1 MELHIEDLHAGYG
14 HSQILRGVTL
24 QVAAGEIVTVLGRNG
39 AGRSTL
45 AKAVVGLVAC
55 SGSITWN
62 RQQLVGRAPHDIAG
76 LGVGYVPEG
85 REVFPGL
92 TVHQNLLLGQK
103 RAVQRG
109 THGSSDQARPW
120 TLEAVFDMFAAL
132 RERQHT
138 LAGVLSG
145 GEQQMLALCR
155 TLMGNPQLLV
165 VDEPTEGLAPQAAQ
179 QVAELLGVLRAQRL
193 AILLIEQ
200 KRSIAQAVSDRC
212 LVLGHGR
219 VVAQGTTAQV
229 FAQSDVVSEW
239 LLV

>member
-24 QVAAGEIVTVLGRNG
+24 QVVAGEIVTVLGRNG

-92 TVHQNLLLGQK
+92 TVQQNLLLGQK

-109 THGSSDQARPW
+109 AHGSSEQAKPW

-179 QVAELLGVLRAQRL
+179 QVAELLGVLRAQGL

-200 KRSIAQAVSDRC
+200 KRSIAQPVSDRC

-219 VVAQGTTAQV
+219 VVAQGTPAQV

>member
-14 HSQILRGVTL
+14 HSQILRGVSL

-92 TVHQNLLLGQK
+92 TVQQNLLLGQK
-103 RAVQRG
+103 RAVHRG
-109 THGSSDQARPW
+109 AHGSKVQPRPW
-120 TLEAVFDMFAAL
+120 TLDAVLEMFAAL

-165 VDEPTEGLAPQAAQ
+165 VDEPTEGLAPQAAA
-179 QVAELLGVLRAQRL
+179 QVANLLCELRAQGL
-193 AILLIEQ
+193 AVLLIEQ
-200 KRSIAQAVSDRC
+200 KRTIAQSVSDRC
-212 LVLGHGR
+212 VVLGQGR
-219 VVAQGTTAQV
+219 IVAQGTPEQV
-229 FAQSDVVSEW
+229 FAQADVVSEW